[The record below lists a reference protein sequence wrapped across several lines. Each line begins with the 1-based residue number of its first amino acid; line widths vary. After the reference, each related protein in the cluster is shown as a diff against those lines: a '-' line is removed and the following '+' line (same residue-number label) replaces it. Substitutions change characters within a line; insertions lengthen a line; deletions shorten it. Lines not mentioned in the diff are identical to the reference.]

1 MPYQQL
7 SFRPIISALRQVG
20 KRLTMERIIR
30 SPVLEFIF
38 QAAADF
44 NAIFRRDG
52 DIAAVEETVEIA
64 TKKEAVVDGMRT
76 AFIKGLDMSCLEGRK
91 RMFLGNSAG
100 ATIGVGDEY
109 PKRALTEARMDKDV
123 LSVSGSFFDSLFRP
137 RTRQAGEP

>member
-44 NAIFRRDG
+44 NAIFRRDS
-52 DIAAVEETVEIA
+52 DIAAVEEAVEIA

-76 AFIKGLDMSCLEGRK
+76 AFIKGLDMGRLEGRK
-91 RMFLGNSAG
+91 RMFLCYSAG
-100 ATIGVGDEY
+100 AID
-109 PKRALTEARMDKDV
+109 R
-123 LSVSGSFFDSLFRP
+123 
-137 RTRQAGEP
+137 RQ